1 MRIFVVAWLGILLAA
16 CAPAARVEGVK
27 GVEIS
32 CPDPA
37 ARSRLEA
44 GATYRDL
51 AKSRAAALEGWR
63 VCHDALS
70 IAQSD

>member
-1 MRIFVVAWLGILLAA
+1 MMVVAVSA
-16 CAPAARVEGVK
+16 CAPAAMVGDVK
-27 GVEIS
+27 GVKIS
-32 CPDPA
+32 CPDPGER
-37 ARSRLEA
+37 ARLDV

-51 AKSRAAALEGWR
+51 AASRAAAIEGWR

>member
-1 MRIFVVAWLGILLAA
+1 MRILAVMMVVAVSA
-16 CAPAARVEGVK
+16 CAPPAVVEDVK
-27 GVEIS
+27 MVEIS

-37 ARSRLEA
+37 ARSRLDP

-51 AKSRAAALEGWR
+51 AKSRAAAIEGWR